1 MRGATRRVVVL
12 RALGLGDLLT
22 AVPALRGV
30 RAAFGGAHITL
41 AAPAVLGPLAAL
53 SRAVDEVADT
63 APLSPLDR
71 GLHEADL
78 AVNLHGR
85 GPQST
90 GLLLATGPRRL
101 VAFSHAG
108 LPATRGLPEWRGD
121 EHEVTRWCRLLTE
134 TGIPAD
140 PAALALDRPPLPSPC
155 PGAVIIHPGA
165 ASGARR
171 WPAPRWAEVARALAG
186 CGRPIVLT
194 GTTREWPLARHVAA
208 RAGLPAG
215 RVLAGRTGLEALAAL
230 TASAALVLSGDTGMA
245 HLAAAFARPAVTLA
259 GPVPPR
265 LWGPPT
271 RPWHRVLWAGQEG
284 DPHAARPGPGLL
296 ALEPAAVI
304 AAASE
309 LLDGFNRQAAG

>member
-108 LPATRGLPEWRGD
+108 LPATRGLPEWRGN
-121 EHEVTRWCRLLTE
+121 EHEVTRWCRLLSE

-140 PAALALDRPPLPSPC
+140 PAALALDRPALPSPC

-165 ASGARR
+165 AAGARR
-171 WPAPRWAEVARALAG
+171 WPVARWTEVARALAD

-194 GTTREWPLARHVAA
+194 GTTREWPLARHVAD

-215 RVLAGRTGLEALAAL
+215 
-230 TASAALVLSGDTGMA
+230 
-245 HLAAAFARPAVTLA
+245 
-259 GPVPPR
+259 
-265 LWGPPT
+265 
-271 RPWHRVLWAGQEG
+271 
-284 DPHAARPGPGLL
+284 
-296 ALEPAAVI
+296 
-304 AAASE
+304 
-309 LLDGFNRQAAG
+309 